1 VSIPIVPTVRV
12 VVTFTKFVDLQ
23 PAELFF
29 TPLSSP
35 RHLSLP
41 EEDHRKVEKG
51 AHKNSWLK
59 WGSSSTKSST
69 RSKSISPSQVVNH
82 VDPFSIPSDYT
93 WISIKNS
100 SQRAKR
106 SKSRKGKQK
115 ETGWV
120 TSQSVTS
127 SLWPSYSLIVIEECF
142 QMWWFSWWKT
152 AL

>member
-1 VSIPIVPTVRV
+1 MSIPIVPTVRV

-23 PAELFF
+23 PAGEFF

-41 EEDHRKVEKG
+41 EEEEHRKVENG

-59 WGSSSTKSST
+59 WGSSATKSSMA
-69 RSKSISPSQVVNH
+69 RSKPISPSQVVNH

-93 WISIKNS
+93 WISIKNRN
-100 SQRAKR
+100 QGAKK

-115 ETGWV
+115 EMG
-120 TSQSVTS
+120 
-127 SLWPSYSLIVIEECF
+127 
-142 QMWWFSWWKT
+142 
-152 AL
+152 